1 MNYEIREDNSVELS
15 GYISVCR
22 CDSKRLRDKAGE
34 FIEQIMPNAFKR
46 SLLKNPNIPI
56 LFNHKWDRQL
66 GRNGVNECRVYE
78 DNIGLRYFIRT
89 NDEEVVSLAKAGKLK
104 GTSFG
109 FYSLKETYETL
120 KDGLKRRFV
129 HDLQLLE
136 CSILS
141 VEPAY
146 LATSVEVRAEGE
158 KEMELRVFPNEPV
171 EETATEEIVEEN
183 VEETTEE
190 TVEENVEDTEV
201 VEDAEVTTEIESETT
216 TKEVVEEENIEQDSS
231 LIENY
236 SLWLWLQK
244 NKK

>member
-22 CDSKRLRDKAGE
+22 CDSKRLRDKTGE

-66 GRNGVNECRVYE
+66 GRNGVNECKIYE

-89 NDEEVVSLAKAGKLK
+89 NDEEVVRLAKAGKLQ

-109 FYSLKETYETL
+109 FYSLRETYETL

-129 HDLQLLE
+129 YDLSLVE

-146 LATSVEVRAEGE
+146 LATSVEVRAEGK
-158 KEMELRVFPNEPV
+158 KEMELRVFPNEPT
-171 EETATEEIVEEN
+171 EEIQETTEEEIVEEN
-183 VEETTEE
+183 VEEAEI
-190 TVEENVEDTEV
+190 
-201 VEDAEVTTEIESETT
+201 VEDAEVTTENE
-216 TKEVVEEENIEQDSS
+216 VEEDKIEAQEEIVEQNLE
-231 LIENY
+231 LIENHK
-236 SLWLWLQK
+236 LWLWLQR